1 MDDGILGKEHIL
13 TKEKIRQ
20 RKIKINCDH
29 CSSISLK
36 GVSGGKGGGEGGGG
50 WAGHDMLFDL
60 PVVLNR
66 VCNFV

>member
-50 WAGHDMLFDL
+50 VGWT
-60 PVVLNR
+60 
-66 VCNFV
+66 